1 MKFEGHVPY
10 VNGFLITCNAAQ
22 CSAQALPVAV
32 YTSAD
37 ESRAYSFVASSQVGR
52 KGDRTRSTFNRSSE

>member
-1 MKFEGHVPY
+1 MEFESHIPY
-10 VNGFLITCNAAQ
+10 VNGFLITCKSAQ

-52 KGDRTRSTFNRSSE
+52 KGDRTRSIFKRSSE